1 MICVIT
7 SGGETLLWHIFCT
20 HSTPLHDVHSTN
32 KDTFGVDH
40 RCSFRG
46 FPVSAPYGE
55 TQTQKQR
62 LLYVIPLVLLMLL
75 RVRQGTSQR

>member
-1 MICVIT
+1 M
-7 SGGETLLWHIFCT
+7 
-20 HSTPLHDVHSTN
+20 N
-32 KDTFGVDH
+32 H

-46 FPVSAPYGE
+46 FPVSAPSGE